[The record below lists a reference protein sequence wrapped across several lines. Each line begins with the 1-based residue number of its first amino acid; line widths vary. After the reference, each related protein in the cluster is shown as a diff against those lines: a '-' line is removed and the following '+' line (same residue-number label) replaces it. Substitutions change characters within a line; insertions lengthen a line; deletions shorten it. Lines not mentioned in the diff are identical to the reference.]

1 MKRIR
6 RFLPVIMAIGVAASS
21 GCVYWRL
28 LQFKRQLD
36 RFNEH
41 FEFRSDSVYTLVAR
55 EPLLSGEDIDEIMEV
70 EPTRRER
77 DAELDWRVYA
87 FQQVPNGR
95 APLDYRMGFRDGVLV
110 ELQFPAQFTD
120 LYPEAAIRE
129 LLESLGRA
137 EVERETAS
145 TRSSL
150 RRRLCDQL
158 PDSVKV
164 ESALGPPSE
173 RDFDIRQGARRWL
186 YRYRILTPTTGKKE
200 EKRRAWGCFWFGEDA
215 ALVRVDAGI
224 GRHELRFDIPME
236 PEAADGDAAGKGGT
250 IDRSRFDPRRK

>member
-6 RFLPVIMAIGVAASS
+6 RFIPVLLAIGVAASS

-41 FEFRSDSVYTLVAR
+41 FEFRSDSAYALVAR
-55 EPLLSGEDIDEIMEV
+55 EPLLSHEDVDEIMEV
-70 EPTRRER
+70 EPTRRE
-77 DAELDWRVYA
+77 ESGTLDWRVYA
-87 FQQVPNGR
+87 FTQVPDGR
-95 APLDYRMGFRDGVLV
+95 APLVYRMGFRDGLLV
-110 ELQFPAQFTD
+110 ELHFPEQFTE

-137 EVERETAS
+137 KVERETAS

-150 RRRLCDQL
+150 RRRLCEQL
-158 PDSVKV
+158 PDSTRV

-173 RDFDIRQGARRWL
+173 RDFDPALGARRWL
-186 YRYRILTPTTGKKE
+186 YRYRILTSTTGKKE
-200 EKRRAWGCFWFGEDA
+200 EKRRAWGCFWFGEGA
-215 ALVRVDAGI
+215 ELVRVDAGI
-224 GRHELRFDIPME
+224 GKHELRFDIPME
-236 PEAADGDAAGKGGT
+236 PEAAGDEAGKGRP
-250 IDRSRFDPRRK
+250 IARSRFDRRRK